1 MIRRQGGIMT
11 IESERVGKSIMVITL
26 EGRLDTATAPQLE
39 RKLKQW
45 GDDITEIVLDFAA
58 LSYISSMGLRVLLQ
72 AQKTMNSQG
81 RKFTIKNMNESVR
94 EVFEMTG
101 FINLMVQEEKFVV
114 IKKETAGLVT
124 LNLIGRMDSD
134 NVSVISGELSGIRE
148 ASEAKEGLSVV
159 ALDLGK
165 LTFIS
170 PGACKLLK
178 TALDETGWDKRK
190 LSIQNAAKE
199 IRAVFEAEGMGN
211 ILERPAP

>member
-1 MIRRQGGIMT
+1 MT
-11 IESERVGKSIMVITL
+11 IESERVGKSTMVITL

-45 GDDITEIVLDFAA
+45 GDDIIEIVLDFAA

-72 AQKTMNSQG
+72 AQKTMNAQG
-81 RKFTIKNMNESVR
+81 RKFIVKNMNESVR

-114 IKKETAGLVT
+114 IKKESAGIVT

-134 NVSVISGELSGIRE
+134 NVPVISGELSQIRE
-148 ASEAKEGLSVV
+148 AAEAKDSLSVV

-165 LTFIS
+165 LSFIS

-178 TALDETGWDKRK
+178 NVFDETRWDKRK

-211 ILERPAP
+211 MLECKLPS